1 MSDSQIKPIKIN
13 PELFSLSRR
22 SVKNKTLKKS
32 TINNNIKPNKLKQ
45 DLLIKIKNFRQN
57 KHLSDKAT
65 SNNNN
70 SIQNVIKNE
79 TLPYTSKIEVKKSI
93 SNLSNKISQDLGEN
107 NDDFT
112 QSINF
117 LKDLSVKN
125 NKKKQPNNDF
135 PLSSTDENRPPY
147 SSMKNS
153 SLPTYR
159 EWKNKTLKNNNN
171 DYEDTIHIDPIIEK
185 HNSNDLK
192 KINSQNITINENIS
206 NKNDIDLKKINSQ
219 NITINENIS
228 NKNDI
233 DLKENISKYSKNKST
248 TLKYYLGKR
257 GRKVGVL
264 VKNIA
269 TRKNIINEHN
279 LLKQT
284 KLSDMKNYLKR
295 HNLLKSGSHA
305 PPEIIK
311 KMYEQSLL
319 GGDIRN
325 SNKANVIHNYLA
337 K

>member
-57 KHLSDKAT
+57 KHLSDKT
-65 SNNNN
+65 TNNNNN
-70 SIQNVIKNE
+70 SIENE

-93 SNLSNKISQDLGEN
+93 QNPSIQNPSIQTPSITKHKVEPSKISQDLGEN

-117 LKDLSVKN
+117 LKDLSIKN
-125 NKKKQPNNDF
+125 NKKKQSNNDF
-135 PLSSTDENRPPY
+135 PLSSTHENRPPY

-159 EWKNKTLKNNNN
+159 EWKNKTLKNNN
-171 DYEDTIHIDPIIEK
+171 DYENTIDINPITEK
-185 HNSNDLK
+185 HNSNDFK
-192 KINSQNITINENIS
+192 KMNSQNIIINENM
-206 NKNDIDLKKINSQ
+206 
-219 NITINENIS
+219 S

-233 DLKENISKYSKNKST
+233 DLKENINKYTKNKST

-264 VKNIA
+264 VKNVA
-269 TRKNIINEHN
+269 TRKNIMNEHN

>member
-70 SIQNVIKNE
+70 SIENVIKNE
-79 TLPYTSKIEVKKSI
+79 NLPYTSKIEVKKYIQNPSI
-93 SNLSNKISQDLGEN
+93 QTPSIKKDKVEPRKISQDLGEN

-117 LKDLSVKN
+117 LKDLSIKNN
-125 NKKKQPNNDF
+125 NKKQSNNNF
-135 PLSSTDENRPPY
+135 PLSSTHENQPPY

-171 DYEDTIHIDPIIEK
+171 D
-185 HNSNDLK
+185 LK
-192 KINSQNITINENIS
+192 KINSQNITINENMSNENIS
-206 NKNDIDLKKINSQ
+206 
-219 NITINENIS
+219 NENIS
-228 NKNDI
+228 NKNMSNKNMSNENMSNENDI
-233 DLKENISKYSKNKST
+233 DLKENIRKYSKNKST

-311 KMYEQSLL
+311 KIYEQSIL